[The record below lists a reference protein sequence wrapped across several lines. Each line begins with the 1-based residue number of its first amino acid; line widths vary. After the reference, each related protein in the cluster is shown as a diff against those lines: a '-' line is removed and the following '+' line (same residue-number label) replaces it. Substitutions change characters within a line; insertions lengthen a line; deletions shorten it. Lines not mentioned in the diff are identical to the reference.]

1 MNICGPPLAKVWK
14 TFSTTHRDSA
24 TALVILHDELESA
37 SGTIKIRRGGTS
49 STKGHNG
56 LKSVQASLAGGGV
69 LQALGEERF
78 IKIGVGIG
86 RPQSREREEVSSWV
100 LGQVTREERGRIE
113 GGVGEVLGVLEGV
126 VERLGRA

>member
-1 MNICGPPLAKVWK
+1 M
-14 TFSTTHRDSA
+14 
-24 TALVILHDELESA
+24 
-37 SGTIKIRRGGTS
+37 
-49 STKGHNG
+49 
-56 LKSVQASLAGGGV
+56 